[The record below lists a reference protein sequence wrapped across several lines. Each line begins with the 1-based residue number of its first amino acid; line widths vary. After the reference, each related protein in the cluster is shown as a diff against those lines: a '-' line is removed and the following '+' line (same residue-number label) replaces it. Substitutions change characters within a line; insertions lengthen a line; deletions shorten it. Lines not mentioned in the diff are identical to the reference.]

1 MNEDNVNFSQNLKS
15 FQENI
20 KEPFSEHYDPKKDY
34 LNDSNFIMED
44 DFKSEVITLI
54 LEMEKSIKIE
64 IDSSTKDSSDNE
76 AVSEV
81 IKILNSPINTDF
93 SCKKCYKE
101 ICSCIRKPKPV
112 YNYGKVV
119 INSKYKQPVYIAR
132 RVPLK
137 TKV

>member
-1 MNEDNVNFSQNLKS
+1 
-15 FQENI
+15 
-20 KEPFSEHYDPKKDY
+20 
-34 LNDSNFIMED
+34 MED

-81 IKILNSPINTDF
+81 IKILNSPIKTDF

-119 INSKYKQPVYIAR
+119 INSKYKKPVYIAR